1 MASDILKFD
10 HPVAS
15 RKGETED
22 ESQKE
27 TFNEFVRWLRENGAK
42 FPDLYF
48 KCYSRD
54 VRGVHTRRRIPPYQ
68 QIIAIPLKCIITDQ
82 TGRNTPLGRRLEAVS
97 HKLTVPNHCQ
107 VIVYMMTTRKTGNRS
122 FYAPYYKTLP
132 YSFDNFPIFWT
143 PDELKKLE
151 GSDLVRQIKDRKRNI
166 RNDYEI
172 IRETLGRDFEFTF
185 EDFLWCRTAVGSRN
199 FSIVVDGEKRTAMVP
214 MADMLNHYRPRQT
227 SWTFDNSQGCFT
239 MTSLKMLGPRVQVMD
254 SYGKKCNSKFL
265 LHYGFTIECN
275 READG
280 KCQNEVDLICRL
292 VGTSKEIEKKS
303 YFVGKSRRCRLTM
316 NHEDRGTSETLAYLR
331 VAVATDSELRY
342 CSRGLRRTFFSS
354 SFVFFSLCVSL
365 TTHVRHIHMKT
376 GTVISARN
384 EAAAIAA
391 LKNFAR
397 DKLSRYP
404 TKMEEDEK
412 KLQNRDLDPFGN
424 EKHILIVLRGE
435 KEILHFYMNFADEI
449 IPLLALPPPERSI
462 KVRKKYDDCTDIAR
476 YITSVDRALSRRGL

>member
-1 MASDILKFD
+1 MKRRRKIRRTLSKKIKSPVDDDDLRKSRRSQTKKYREVKGEGVASDILKFD
-10 HPVAS
+10 HPIAS
-15 RKGETED
+15 TKGEMED

-27 TFNEFVRWLRENGAK
+27 TFNGFVRWLRENGAK

-107 VIVYMMTTRKTGNRS
+107 VIVYMMTTRRMGSRS
-122 FYAPYYKTLP
+122 FYEPYYKTLP

-143 PDELKKLE
+143 AEELKKLD

-166 RNDYEI
+166 RNDYET

-185 EDFLWCRTAVGSRN
+185 EEFLWCRTAVGSRN

-254 SYGKKCNSKFL
+254 SYVL
-265 LHYGFTIECN
+265 LF
-275 READG
+275 
-280 KCQNEVDLICRL
+280 
-292 VGTSKEIEKKS
+292 
-303 YFVGKSRRCRLTM
+303 
-316 NHEDRGTSETLAYLR
+316 
-331 VAVATDSELRY
+331 
-342 CSRGLRRTFFSS
+342 
-354 SFVFFSLCVSL
+354 
-365 TTHVRHIHMKT
+365 
-376 GTVISARN
+376 
-384 EAAAIAA
+384 
-391 LKNFAR
+391 
-397 DKLSRYP
+397 
-404 TKMEEDEK
+404 
-412 KLQNRDLDPFGN
+412 
-424 EKHILIVLRGE
+424 
-435 KEILHFYMNFADEI
+435 
-449 IPLLALPPPERSI
+449 
-462 KVRKKYDDCTDIAR
+462 
-476 YITSVDRALSRRGL
+476 